1 MKELINVYQEK
12 GEGFLDDLFNDYLI
26 VTEKLAGSSFSFQ
39 KKDNTLQFFKGDS
52 KKPINLIDRTL
63 MVYYER
69 PIQFISD
76 IPAEIL
82 STVPN
87 DWRFCFQYFVNNK
100 PTNIEYERLPHN
112 SLVLTHI
119 IVKDERGKT
128 AKIIEDPRVIKD
140 WATKFHVTPMQPI
153 FYGKLNSNQKDKI
166 KDFLSVPT
174 EDQMEIFGTSS
185 FAKYLIKGVLNPSLN
200 STMLHNDLLNPI
212 DSIVFKFY
220 GDDGQ
225 STVSA
230 KMIDPYT
237 SSLMKEK
244 EPVDLRRAPADINE
258 IVLLDILAF
267 LEERGLRRHDV
278 LSATTEERYLELVSA
293 LFNDYVERRGED
305 LQKLDFQKAEFSKAD
320 EFGLNLDLIKNEKTK
335 KILGQSDVLKDLFKI
350 MLGSLRKKRNPK
362 KEGAIMTTSVIEDF
376 NKMIDKIQKIAQEET
391 DGEFKTFED
400 YLKLKQMN
408 EELYIG
414 NDLEEMVK
422 EEVYLNFKE
431 FTNISKININEA
443 LKVPHKEQ
451 GKKKVNIFVG
461 RFQPFT
467 LGHAKVFKQL
477 HDLNGLP
484 VHVLLVRG
492 GKPDPEK
499 RPFDEDAQQ
508 RMFQAMQKQY
518 PFLSGSTVIPNGS
531 IDTIYSAL
539 RPAYEPTIWGYGT
552 DRKKSYGGMIDK
564 QSYRDQLGVLP
575 DFKGHE
581 IKRGDEDISASKV
594 RKALKVD
601 DRKTFERMVPKSLH
615 DFYEELQNILVPIEE
630 NVNEKGKTL
639 IKNKESGDEYEVINP
654 DPEKHEIIEP
664 TSKETK
670 GDEEAEVGEEKIIGI
685 PKGAGSKRLKAQLE
699 NGGPPNG
706 FTKSQRT
713 EAKKVLKALEDY
725 ENLTDES
732 TPEER
737 KAALQTLITTGG
749 FTRNAPG
756 VDTKTVYIGDG
767 GKDKN
772 GEKNY
777 IGSGRGSRWNAKTGL
792 KYSNTFTSDQKKGII
807 NDAEELGVIVPLNQT
822 TDRVGKKRLAP
833 YNLHVDENDKPVKP
847 ESIKPK
853 VEKETVD
860 GKEVIKS
867 ITLGKN
873 PGLKINRT
881 DPLNETQKKALAKNF
896 KKGPPERTTKEVDR
910 LMAMNDRFR
919 KQNNQKIEAFANG
932 EIPILPIKNSKGE
945 SVDVFSKE
953 GQKEATAIVSKNITK
968 KVKGLLSTEPP
979 VKIEGT
985 PLGDRMNAFDNA
997 AQAIADNT
1005 DPKKEKELREAY
1017 KKEMDQ
1023 LLIEMENN
1031 PNTRAGMADIVET
1044 FAMAEDLSQGRPSV
1058 SPAASNFPV
1067 GDVITFDP
1075 GELSDDAS
1083 LEEINKHIKIMTT
1096 SSGTRSIKYD
1106 GGASSQSAN
1115 KIGNPGDPDANP
1127 PIPPSPGGTNFA
1139 EFKNEKGETISGEEI
1154 KKDLWKAANDD
1165 YDTIFANSTTPKQLD
1180 DAVKG
1185 GQDLAEKYEV
1195 TDVLKKR
1202 GLYPELSAERKEKYS
1217 KRAKGK
1223 SKAMAQKMNGLSDA
1237 EWGKLSKAEQTAK
1250 REEASEVL
1258 IKQWQAMDT
1267 NGYTM
1272 AAVNNKQADSQSF
1285 TNRQYKFKP
1294 ANGEKT
1300 ISAEKAKTSDAILK
1314 DDKGEPIPVYG
1325 EDGEPIPGKY
1335 RVKQELDVRESNGV
1349 SQLACMEYND
1359 DPGYGSTG
1367 TPTNKMPT
1375 FVKNCPEENSFIGD

>member
-1 MKELINVYQEK
+1 VKELINVYQEK
-12 GEGFLDDLFNDYLI
+12 GEEFLDDLFNDYLI

-52 KKPINLIDRTL
+52 KKPISLIDRTL
-63 MVYYER
+63 MVYYEK

-82 STVPN
+82 TTVPN
-87 DWRFCFQYFVNNK
+87 NWRFCFQYFVNNK

-128 AKIIEDPRVIKD
+128 AKIIEDPRVLKD

-153 FYGKLNSNQKDKI
+153 FYGKLNSGQKDKI
-166 KDFLSVPT
+166 KDFLSVPI
-174 EDQMEIFGTSS
+174 EDQMEMFGTSS

-305 LQKLDFQKAEFSKAD
+305 LQKLDFQKAEFSKAE

-431 FTNISKININEA
+431 FTNISKVNINEA

-518 PFLSGSTVIPNGS
+518 PFLSGSTVIPNGA

-539 RPAYEPTIWGYGT
+539 RPAYEPAIWGYGT
-552 DRKKSYGGMIDK
+552 DRKKAYGGMIDK

-594 RKALKVD
+594 RQALKVD

-630 NVNEKGKTL
+630 NVNERRKKGQMVWDAGKSWGAENKVGKKQYFPKDEDDSKEKANQYANPEGKIETGDSSPKMGKL
-639 IKNKESGDEYEVINP
+639 TTRVEDKVKEITDPTQKKNAEAVLDAVKIFNNP
-654 DPEKHEIIEP
+654 DASMEDKVEQVKKLNDAGLIFMNSDTAKEKKMYLDNSATGLERKDLVTGGGSPNEIQKAMEEFGFDKIKPEGGKIGVKEMTAAKLFSEDKVVEVKTNVLDNGIQIGTSKYEKTKVPSDEKLLSIYKTKEEADLAKKYIERRNKIVDEAMKSFKEDGMSIIEP
-664 TSKETK
+664 VPNTPPTSAENRKKLKDATSDRVVEGFEEQFKKTGRKPNAKQKEVLAGFSNLKDIKDPKEYEKELHNLTEELFKDDFYDTATK
-670 GDEEAEVGEEKIIGI
+670 DVVEMVTYMSELNKGNEVYMPAKSNYPLGDIISISPEKVDFEKDSPEEIQRKMQLIFNGVEARSIK
-685 PKGAGSKRLKAQLE
+685 KGAGGASASGVKTDLSEFKEVTNKKGEKISPKQVKNDLSDLSNKDKLYKDIYDGDVKEAEKNLKDLSEKYDFDLNDPEFKERRDKSVQSAIDNISNKPKCEGNVDKDLKQKLE
-699 NGGPPNG
+699 NYYNLG
-706 FTKSQRT
+706 
-713 EAKKVLKALEDY
+713 EMY
-725 ENLTDES
+725 ESLYNENVDEQLFVN
-732 TPEER
+732 EQY
-737 KAALQTLITTGG
+737 KY
-749 FTRNAPG
+749 
-756 VDTKTVYIGDG
+756 TKT
-767 GKDKN
+767 K
-772 GEKNY
+772 
-777 IGSGRGSRWNAKTGL
+777 GL
-792 KYSNTFTSDQKKGII
+792 EI
-807 NDAEELGVIVPLNQT
+807 NT
-822 TDRVGKKRLAP
+822 TDGIKTKAKLVFSFSSGSWGCDGRPGNTIPTRFK
-833 YNLHVDENDKPVKP
+833 NDK
-847 ESIKPK
+847 
-853 VEKETVD
+853 
-860 GKEVIKS
+860 
-867 ITLGKN
+867 
-873 PGLKINRT
+873 
-881 DPLNETQKKALAKNF
+881 
-896 KKGPPERTTKEVDR
+896 
-910 LMAMNDRFR
+910 
-919 KQNNQKIEAFANG
+919 
-932 EIPILPIKNSKGE
+932 
-945 SVDVFSKE
+945 
-953 GQKEATAIVSKNITK
+953 
-968 KVKGLLSTEPP
+968 
-979 VKIEGT
+979 
-985 PLGDRMNAFDNA
+985 
-997 AQAIADNT
+997 
-1005 DPKKEKELREAY
+1005 
-1017 KKEMDQ
+1017 
-1023 LLIEMENN
+1023 
-1031 PNTRAGMADIVET
+1031 
-1044 FAMAEDLSQGRPSV
+1044 AE
-1058 SPAASNFPV
+1058 
-1067 GDVITFDP
+1067 
-1075 GELSDDAS
+1075 
-1083 LEEINKHIKIMTT
+1083 
-1096 SSGTRSIKYD
+1096 
-1106 GGASSQSAN
+1106 
-1115 KIGNPGDPDANP
+1115 
-1127 PIPPSPGGTNFA
+1127 
-1139 EFKNEKGETISGEEI
+1139 
-1154 KKDLWKAANDD
+1154 
-1165 YDTIFANSTTPKQLD
+1165 
-1180 DAVKG
+1180 
-1185 GQDLAEKYEV
+1185 
-1195 TDVLKKR
+1195 
-1202 GLYPELSAERKEKYS
+1202 
-1217 KRAKGK
+1217 
-1223 SKAMAQKMNGLSDA
+1223 
-1237 EWGKLSKAEQTAK
+1237 
-1250 REEASEVL
+1250 
-1258 IKQWQAMDT
+1258 
-1267 NGYTM
+1267 
-1272 AAVNNKQADSQSF
+1272 
-1285 TNRQYKFKP
+1285 
-1294 ANGEKT
+1294 
-1300 ISAEKAKTSDAILK
+1300 
-1314 DDKGEPIPVYG
+1314 
-1325 EDGEPIPGKY
+1325 
-1335 RVKQELDVRESNGV
+1335 
-1349 SQLACMEYND
+1349 
-1359 DPGYGSTG
+1359 
-1367 TPTNKMPT
+1367 
-1375 FVKNCPEENSFIGD
+1375 

>member
-12 GEGFLDDLFNDYLI
+12 GEEFLDDLFNDYLI

-52 KKPINLIDRTL
+52 KKPISLIDRTL
-63 MVYYER
+63 MVYYEK

-82 STVPN
+82 TTVPN
-87 DWRFCFQYFVNNK
+87 NWRFCFQYFVNNK

-128 AKIIEDPRVIKD
+128 AKIIEDPRVLKD

-153 FYGKLNSNQKDKI
+153 FYGKLNSGQKDKI
-166 KDFLSVPT
+166 KDFLSVPI
-174 EDQMEIFGTSS
+174 EDQMEMFGTSS

-305 LQKLDFQKAEFSKAD
+305 LQKLDFQKAEFSKAE

-431 FTNISKININEA
+431 FTNISKVNINEA

-518 PFLSGSTVIPNGS
+518 PFLSGSTVIPNGA

-539 RPAYEPTIWGYGT
+539 RPAYEPAIWGYGT
-552 DRKKSYGGMIDK
+552 DRKKAYGGMIDK

-594 RKALKVD
+594 RQALKVD

-630 NVNEKGKTL
+630 SEELNEGKDPKKTTKAKQPFWDSYFANVDIAQVPVNTKKDELIRAPFGPNDGKTVEDN
-639 IKNKESGDEYEVINP
+639 IKKMFKGANVEIDDIEFNDLGVLRRTGLGSKDYPTYRVISKDGDEYFITNNIVELEGGGVSEINKKVTNPNGMGIADRDFYNAESVVNAIENNLKTLPWSNDTKEYLLGLAKAVKNNANSSFTNMQAFWEAGEVSETISLDGYINP
-654 DPEKHEIIEP
+654 DFEI
-664 TSKETK
+664 
-670 GDEEAEVGEEKIIGI
+670 DER
-685 PKGAGSKRLKAQLE
+685 SR
-699 NGGPPNG
+699 
-706 FTKSQRT
+706 
-713 EAKKVLKALEDY
+713 
-725 ENLTDES
+725 
-732 TPEER
+732 
-737 KAALQTLITTGG
+737 
-749 FTRNAPG
+749 RN
-756 VDTKTVYIGDG
+756 
-767 GKDKN
+767 
-772 GEKNY
+772 
-777 IGSGRGSRWNAKTGL
+777 
-792 KYSNTFTSDQKKGII
+792 II
-807 NDAEELGVIVPLNQT
+807 NDYGEVLDGIYLLKTIKKLKSPLVYPESGNEALADIYIEPWSISSKAKKAGGKPSINALVDVVKEHSVLNQ
-822 TDRVGKKRLAP
+822 DLEPENIREKELYDFLLLLDSIKGKKSKLPTVESYIALSNWLIDKKLMKNSGFELFLKKSKLNKDLIDRNDIMQWLIDFATTNPAGFNKWIEEYRKATGVRPTTKMIAP
-833 YNLHVDENDKPVKP
+833 TFL
-847 ESIKPK
+847 
-853 VEKETVD
+853 
-860 GKEVIKS
+860 
-867 ITLGKN
+867 KN
-873 PGLKINRT
+873 PEGDGFYYPFAVQATKVLNQYYKEALRALINKLLVVKQMYFGI
-881 DPLNETQKKALAKNF
+881 DIKKNEISIRSTSSNTIKAADFKARGSAKNF
-896 KKGPPERTTKEVDR
+896 N
-910 LMAMNDRFR
+910 A
-919 KQNNQKIEAFANG
+919 
-932 EIPILPIKNSKGE
+932 
-945 SVDVFSKE
+945 
-953 GQKEATAIVSKNITK
+953 
-968 KVKGLLSTEPP
+968 GL
-979 VKIEGT
+979 G
-985 PLGDRMNAFDNA
+985 
-997 AQAIADNT
+997 
-1005 DPKKEKELREAY
+1005 Y
-1017 KKEMDQ
+1017 EM
-1023 LLIEMENN
+1023 
-1031 PNTRAGMADIVET
+1031 
-1044 FAMAEDLSQGRPSV
+1044 
-1058 SPAASNFPV
+1058 
-1067 GDVITFDP
+1067 
-1075 GELSDDAS
+1075 
-1083 LEEINKHIKIMTT
+1083 K
-1096 SSGTRSIKYD
+1096 
-1106 GGASSQSAN
+1106 
-1115 KIGNPGDPDANP
+1115 
-1127 PIPPSPGGTNFA
+1127 
-1139 EFKNEKGETISGEEI
+1139 
-1154 KKDLWKAANDD
+1154 
-1165 YDTIFANSTTPKQLD
+1165 
-1180 DAVKG
+1180 
-1185 GQDLAEKYEV
+1185 
-1195 TDVLKKR
+1195 
-1202 GLYPELSAERKEKYS
+1202 
-1217 KRAKGK
+1217 
-1223 SKAMAQKMNGLSDA
+1223 
-1237 EWGKLSKAEQTAK
+1237 
-1250 REEASEVL
+1250 
-1258 IKQWQAMDT
+1258 
-1267 NGYTM
+1267 
-1272 AAVNNKQADSQSF
+1272 
-1285 TNRQYKFKP
+1285 
-1294 ANGEKT
+1294 
-1300 ISAEKAKTSDAILK
+1300 
-1314 DDKGEPIPVYG
+1314 
-1325 EDGEPIPGKY
+1325 
-1335 RVKQELDVRESNGV
+1335 
-1349 SQLACMEYND
+1349 
-1359 DPGYGSTG
+1359 
-1367 TPTNKMPT
+1367 
-1375 FVKNCPEENSFIGD
+1375 